1 MLINSENTVIGKELE
16 ENSKERYIDF
26 FKSVFNEAQT
36 AICIADFEGNIV
48 EINKHFAELFGYEK
62 SELVGIPYLNL
73 LSEDSQNVA
82 RENHLKIFNG
92 INILKAE
99 EKVKHKNGT
108 YFYIQTTNLR
118 VNDEDGNKLRITTA
132 IDVTNRLKNE
142 LVQSVLLQISNIIN
156 KSKLDNNLYDSIY
169 KYLTQLMPIKNFAV
183 CLLNSKNN
191 QLGFPFLLSEI
202 EFDEKHNLEEE
213 FKFIQKTGASYILDE
228 KDIELLVTNSQL
240 FEYIAK
246 PNTILGIPLK
256 IQSEII
262 GAIIIKDYVGNLY
275 TKKDK
280 EVLELVADQ
289 IARVIE
295 RKKYEDELLIAKNE
309 AEEAAR
315 LKSDFLAQI
324 SHEIRTPLNSIL
336 SFSALIRNELNGQL
350 NPEMAET
357 FDYIERGGN
366 RLTRTIDLILNVSK
380 IHNQKYKIELSEV
393 NLEDEILWPIIKE
406 LHPKAF
412 AKGIHL
418 ELKNSKI
425 PLRLV
430 CDQYSINQ
438 MFINLIDNAIKYTN
452 KGSITIESFVNSY
465 GNIQADITD
474 TGIGISSAYLNKI
487 FDPFIQ
493 EEQGYTRSYEG
504 IGLGLSLVKSYAEL
518 NNAELKV
525 KSEKNVGSIFSVI
538 FNA

>member
-1 MLINSENTVIGKELE
+1 MQTNIENTATGKDLTD
-16 ENSKERYIDF
+16 NFRERYIDF

-36 AICIADFEGNIV
+36 AICIADYEGKIV
-48 EINKHFAELFGYEK
+48 EINNHFAELFGYEK
-62 SELVGIPYLNL
+62 SELVGTEYLNL
-73 LSEDSQNVA
+73 LSVDSQSVA
-82 RENHLKIFNG
+82 KENHKKIFNG

-132 IDVTNRLKNE
+132 VDVTNRLKNE
-142 LVQSVLLQISNIIN
+142 LVQSVLLQISNLIN
-156 KSKLDNNLYDSIY
+156 NSQIDKNLYESIY
-169 KYLTQLMPIKNFAV
+169 NFLTQLMPIKNFAI
-183 CLLNSKNN
+183 CLLNSKTN
-191 QLGFPFLLSEI
+191 QLEFPYLLSEI

-213 FKFIQKTGASYILDE
+213 FKFMQKTASSFILSE

-256 IQSEII
+256 IKNEII
-262 GAIIIKDYVGNLY
+262 GAVIIKDYLGNLY

-289 IARVIE
+289 IAHVIE
-295 RKKYEDELLIAKNE
+295 RKNYEDELIAAKKE
-309 AEEAAR
+309 AEDAAR

-336 SFSALIRNELNGQL
+336 SFSALIKNELNGQL

-357 FDYIERGGN
+357 FEYIERGGN

-380 IHNQKYKIELSEV
+380 IHNQKYKIELNEV
-393 NLEDEILWPIIKE
+393 NLDDDILWPIVKE
-406 LHPKAF
+406 LHSKAF
-412 AKGIHL
+412 AKGIKL
-418 ELKNSKI
+418 ELKNSKS

-452 KGSITIESFVNSY
+452 KGSISIESFINPY
-465 GNIQADITD
+465 GNIQVDIID
-474 TGIGISSAYLNKI
+474 TGIGISSAYINKI

-493 EEQGYTRSYEG
+493 EEQGYTRTYEG

-538 FNA
+538 FNT

>member
-1 MLINSENTVIGKELE
+1 MNSENIAIGKELE
-16 ENSKERYIDF
+16 ENFKERYIDF

-36 AICIADFEGNIV
+36 AICIADFDGNIV

-62 SELVGIPYLNL
+62 SELVGIQYLNL
-73 LSEDSQNVA
+73 LSEDSQTVA

-92 INILKAE
+92 TNILKAE

-142 LVQSVLLQISNIIN
+142 LVQSVLLQISNLIS
-156 KSKLDNNLYDSIY
+156 KSELDKNLYDSIY

-183 CLLNSKNN
+183 CLHNSRNN
-191 QLGFPFLLSEI
+191 QLEFPFLLSEI

-213 FKFIQKTGASYILDE
+213 FKFIQKTGSSYILNE

-256 IQSEII
+256 IRNEII
-262 GAIIIKDYVGNLY
+262 GSIIIKDYTGNLY

-295 RKKYEDELLIAKNE
+295 RKNYEDELIAARKE

-336 SFSALIRNELNGQL
+336 SFSALIKNELNGQL

-357 FDYIERGGN
+357 FEYIERGGN

-393 NLEDEILWPIIKE
+393 NLEDDILWPIVKE

-412 AKGIHL
+412 AKGIKL
-418 ELKNSKI
+418 ELNNYKM

-430 CDQYSINQ
+430 CDHYSINQ

-452 KGSITIESFVNSY
+452 KGTITIESFVNPY
-465 GNIQADITD
+465 GNIQVDIID
-474 TGIGISSAYLNKI
+474 TGIGISSAFLNKI

-493 EEQGYTRSYEG
+493 EEQGYTRTYEG

-525 KSEKNVGSIFSVI
+525 KSEKNVGSVFSVI